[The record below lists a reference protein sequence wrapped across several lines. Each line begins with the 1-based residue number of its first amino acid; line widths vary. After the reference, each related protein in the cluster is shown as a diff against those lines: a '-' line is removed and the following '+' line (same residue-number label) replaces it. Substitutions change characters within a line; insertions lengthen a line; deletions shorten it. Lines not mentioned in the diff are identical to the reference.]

1 MLNFCVDVFAD
12 EIASYLSTFLLPEYF
27 RNMGLERIDL
37 NPKTINRDG
46 TQPLRVTYSMPGRV
60 EDLEL
65 FPEEHAFRI
74 IRSIFPLF
82 RIDDVQFIPDTSMW
96 LWDGEKVT
104 IYFMMKNEKTE
115 PSGEIFPSKEVYLSF
130 SRKEIFISFEVIQ
143 EYLAAQMGILK
154 MDLKD
159 DDAVYWDDSCGG
171 VVYRNGNVKI
181 QWILASKD
189 SLDDILRFLGLDMVF
204 LQVKELAD
212 SQIEIDLFSS
222 SFVPEK
228 GLMIPLRIRK

>member
-1 MLNFCVDVFAD
+1 MIMSRSKLGR
-12 EIASYLSTFLLPEYF
+12 EYYESKGF
-27 RNMGLERIDL
+27 KMYDILTDIWRNPGA
-37 NPKTINRDG
+37 
-46 TQPLRVTYSMPGRV
+46 TYSPMP
-60 EDLEL
+60 
-65 FPEEHAFRI
+65 
-74 IRSIFPLF
+74 
-82 RIDDVQFIPDTSMW
+82 MW

-115 PSGEIFPSKEVYLSF
+115 PSGEIFPSEEVYLSF

-143 EYLAAQMGILK
+143 EYLAAQMGILR